1 MSDTKPSYEVKEEV
15 VELELAGRKEQEPV
29 PSKGR
34 LIRNL
39 LLSLTI
45 SVMFLYY
52 CYEGMFWL
60 IRHMPEDMGG
70 MMYHKCHHRNEGNQ
84 ITPSSTTKATI
95 SKRDSSSSSSS
106 SSKSTPPQDQPG
118 IRFLFVLAAIIVLNM
133 VAICVHHV
141 FLKMSRTNKPY
152 RSIDQHI
159 SPF

>member
-1 MSDTKPSYEVKEEV
+1 MSDTKTSYEVKEEV
-15 VELELAGRKEQEPV
+15 VDLAGRKQQKPV

-39 LLSLTI
+39 LLSFTI
-45 SVMFLYY
+45 SLMFLYY

-60 IRHMPEDMGG
+60 IKHMPENMDSI
-70 MMYHKCHHRNEGNQ
+70 MYRKCHHRNEGNQ
-84 ITPSSTTKATI
+84 ITASSTTKTHI
-95 SKRDSSSSSSS
+95 TKRDSSSSSSS